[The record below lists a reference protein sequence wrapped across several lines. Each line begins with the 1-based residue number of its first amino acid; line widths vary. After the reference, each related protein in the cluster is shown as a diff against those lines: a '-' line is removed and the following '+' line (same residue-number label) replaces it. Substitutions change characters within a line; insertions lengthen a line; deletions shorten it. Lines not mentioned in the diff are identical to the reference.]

1 MTATAPE
8 ASGDTADR
16 PAVAPVATARLNRL
30 GTVPGPTPA
39 PEGAPPSLRD
49 FLGSFL
55 GSEETRLRD
64 LLAFGLAVQAG
75 KPPGPDGIDALRR
88 KADADLNDHAF
99 RLLHN
104 QVAEIRRQAV
114 EEEAARQPR
123 RFGFFRAVLAN
134 LVALAIAGL
143 VVLALLAMD
152 PGLPA
157 ELAGQAAR
165 LLSTINGG
173 G

>member
-30 GTVPGPTPA
+30 GAVPGAPPA
-39 PEGAPPSLRD
+39 DGSLPSLRD
-49 FLGSFL
+49 FL

-64 LLAFGLAVQAG
+64 LLAFSLAVQAS
-75 KPPGPDGIDALRR
+75 KPLAPDGMEALRR

-134 LVALAIAGL
+134 LVAMAIAGL
-143 VVLALLAMD
+143 VILALIAFD
-152 PGLPA
+152 PSLPA